1 MKKVFRPNAA
11 AVVFR
16 QDKKVLMCRRIFP
29 KTDGWQFPQGG
40 IEAGEIPAE
49 AACRELYEETGISS
63 VELVYTDV
71 EPTRYEFSAEI
82 KENFRKRGIFND
94 GQDIYFSLFYFT
106 GNEKDIH
113 LDMPHPEFKRYKW
126 DTLEFAVFNVID
138 FKKEAYSAAAQRM
151 APLIKDYIAK
161 LS

>member
-1 MKKVFRPNAA
+1 MSRHFRPCAGAIVFNKDGKVF
-11 AVVFR
+11 
-16 QDKKVLMCRRIFP
+16 LGSRIE
-29 KTDGWQFPQGG
+29 TANDRWQFPPGG

-49 AACRELYEETGISS
+49 AASRELYEETGISS

>member
-1 MKKVFRPNAA
+1 MSKHFRPCAGAIVFNKDGKVF
-11 AVVFR
+11 
-16 QDKKVLMCRRIFP
+16 LGSRIE
-29 KTDGWQFPQGG
+29 TANDSWQFPQGG

-63 VELVYTDV
+63 VELVYTDI

-138 FKKEAYSAAAQRM
+138 FKKEAYSVAAQRM

>member
-40 IEAGEIPAE
+40 IETEETPAE
-49 AACRELYEETGISS
+49 AAYRELYEETGISS

>member
-1 MKKVFRPNAA
+1 MLNLRGMNFLR
-11 AVVFR
+11 
-16 QDKKVLMCRRIFP
+16 DKR
-29 KTDGWQFPQGG
+29 
-40 IEAGEIPAE
+40 
-49 AACRELYEETGISS
+49 
-63 VELVYTDV
+63 
-71 EPTRYEFSAEI
+71 
-82 KENFRKRGIFND
+82 NFRKRGIFND